1 VRRGR
6 VEVDGLTWR
15 PFGRREPVLHDIS
28 LSLSPGE
35 RVLLVGPSG
44 SGKSTLLRALAGLL
58 ETVDAGDLSGSVT
71 VDGVAPG
78 DRPGAVGLVLQE
90 PGAGV
95 VAASVGR
102 DVAFGPENVGMPRAA
117 MAGIVTSALASVGL
131 EGLPL
136 DTPTSALSGGQTQRL
151 ALAGTLALD
160 PSVVLLDEPTAM
172 LDPGSAQEV
181 RDAVAALSPGS
192 GRLVAGSS
200 SSGTALV
207 RHSPTVVV
215 VEHVLGPWVDLVD
228 RLVVLSAGG
237 RVVADGPVRST
248 LATERDRLLAVG
260 IWVPG
265 AEPPEPLVVDPALV
279 APRLAGTDRPRASG
293 GAGRRLSRAGA
304 SGGAAQPPSTVHSAA
319 TAPLTASAFVVERTT
334 RLVDGTARSRR
345 AAVLADPLV
354 ADPGTLTALV
364 GPSGSG
370 KSTVLHA
377 LAGFLEPTDPVA
389 VRVRPPIASS
399 ATTSVGIRKGASTTD
414 GVPPGSL
421 SAPDLA
427 RTLAWVPQWSSSTIV
442 AGTVLEEVL
451 TTARSQRVERTGKP
465 ERADERPVRAQPS
478 SPSPDQ
484 RNGEHPTSRDHA
496 ASTERARALLAALGL
511 AHLETADP
519 RQLSGGEQ
527 RRLAVAA
534 ALHSGPPVLLA
545 DEPTVGQD
553 RGTWAAVV
561 GLVAAYRE
569 AGGAVVTA
577 THDSNVIDRATHVHR
592 LAAPPEPAVPEP
604 AGVPL
609 VARCSALALLTGALL
624 AVPAGVLSPHWT
636 TSLAVLATQLVLA
649 VVGLWAPGPRGGGV
663 ARARRVLVRTIPG
676 LVAAVSVGWSTW
688 FLAGRDLDPALTVS
702 LRVLVIVLPSAVLIP
717 WIDPDALGD
726 ALAQRLRMPDRPVVA
741 TSAALQRVHGFGE
754 IWRELGRARRIRGLG
769 VSWRSPRTV
778 VAHLAALTM
787 GLLVRTLRAAADLAV
802 AMDARGFATAT
813 ARSWWMPSPWRPRDT
828 LLVALATVPLVV
840 AVLAR

>member
-1 VRRGR
+1 MLR
-6 VEVDGLTWR
+6 
-15 PFGRREPVLHDIS
+15 DIS
-28 LSLSPGE
+28 LTLRPGE

-44 SGKSTLLRALAGLL
+44 SGKSTLLRAIAGLL
-58 ETVDAGDLSGSVT
+58 ETVDAGELAGTVT

-102 DVAFGPENVGMPRAA
+102 DVAFGPENVRMPRGA
-117 MAGIVTSALASVGL
+117 MAGVVACTLGAVGL
-131 EGLPL
+131 GDLPL
-136 DTPTSALSGGQTQRL
+136 DTPTSTLSGGQTQRL

-172 LDPGSAQEV
+172 LDPRSAQQV
-181 RDAVAALSPGS
+181 RDAVAALTPGAAQRGLTAGE
-192 GRLVAGSS
+192 GRRAVGPDPRDPA
-200 SSGTALV
+200 TE
-207 RHSPTVVV
+207 HPSPTLVV

-228 RLVVLSAGG
+228 RLVVLSVDG

-248 LATERDRLLAVG
+248 LDSERDRLLAMG

-265 AEPPEPLVVDPALV
+265 AGPPEPLAVDPALV
-279 APRLAGTDRPRASG
+279 APWPPIENPSRGIDTAALQPGSAESQAAISVAAS
-293 GAGRRLSRAGA
+293 
-304 SGGAAQPPSTVHSAA
+304 P
-319 TAPLTASAFVVERTT
+319 FVVERTT
-334 RLVDGTARSRR
+334 RLVDGAARTRR
-345 AAVLADPLV
+345 AAVLGEPLV
-354 ADPGTLTALV
+354 AAPGTLTALV

-370 KSTVLHA
+370 KSTMLHA
-377 LAGFLEPTDPVA
+377 LAGFLEPTDPCA
-389 VRVRPPIASS
+389 VRVRPPVTAAPGRRRKTPVEPDAVTPASL
-399 ATTSVGIRKGASTTD
+399 A
-414 GVPPGSL
+414 
-421 SAPDLA
+421 APDLA

-442 AGTVLEEVL
+442 AGTVLDEVL
-451 TTARSQRVERTGKP
+451 ATATTLGHGRV
-465 ERADERPVRAQPS
+465 ADDE
-478 SPSPDQ
+478 
-484 RNGEHPTSRDHA
+484 HA
-496 ASTERARALLAALGL
+496 ADPTPAARAGSTDRARALLAALGL
-511 AHLETADP
+511 GHLEAADP

-534 ALHSGPPVLLA
+534 ALHHGPPVLLA

-577 THDSNVIDRATHVHR
+577 THDAHVVGRATTVHH
-592 LAAPPEPAVPEP
+592 LVVPAEPPVPEP

-609 VARCSALALLTGALL
+609 VARCGALALLVGALL
-624 AVPAGVLSPHWT
+624 AVPAGVLSPHWS

-649 VVGLWAPGPRGGGV
+649 VIGLWAPGRRGGGP
-663 ARARRVLVRTIPG
+663 ARARRVAARMVPG
-676 LVAAVSVGWSTW
+676 LVAALSVGWSTW
-688 FLAGRDLDPALTVS
+688 FLAGRDLDPALTAG

-717 WIDPDALGD
+717 WIDPDSLGD
-726 ALAQRLRMPDRPVVA
+726 ALAQRLRLPDRPVVA

-769 VSWRSPRTV
+769 VSRRHPRTV
-778 VAHLAALTM
+778 VAHLGALTM

-813 ARSWWMPSPWRPRDT
+813 ARSWWMPAPWRWRDT
-828 LLVALATVPLVV
+828 VLAALASLPLVV
-840 AVLAR
+840 AVVAR

>member
-1 VRRGR
+1 MGAPAATPTGSGAGLGL
-6 VEVDGLTWR
+6 VEVDDLTWR
-15 PFGRREPVLHDIS
+15 PFGRREPVLRGIS
-28 LSLSPGE
+28 LTLRPGE

-58 ETVDAGDLSGSVT
+58 ETVDAGELSGTVT
-71 VDGVAPG
+71 VDGAAPG

-102 DVAFGPENVGMPRAA
+102 DVAFGPENVRMPREA
-117 MAGIVTSALASVGL
+117 MAGVVASALGSVGL
-131 EGLPL
+131 GDLAL
-136 DTPTSALSGGQTQRL
+136 DTPTGTLSGGQTQRL

-172 LDPGSAQEV
+172 LDPGSAREV
-181 RDAVAALSPGS
+181 RGAVAALT
-192 GRLVAGSS
+192 AGQPP
-200 SSGTALV
+200 
-207 RHSPTVVV
+207 PTLVV

-228 RLVVLSAGG
+228 RLVVLSVDG

-248 LATERDRLLAVG
+248 LASERDRLLAMG

-265 AEPPEPLVVDPALV
+265 AGPPEPLAVDPSLV
-279 APRLAGTDRPRASG
+279 APRLPRKSPASGLIGAAPDRSSVEAPHGTAAPELSNTEGAGSAAPERSSVEPPAGTSLAAS
-293 GAGRRLSRAGA
+293 
-304 SGGAAQPPSTVHSAA
+304 P
-319 TAPLTASAFVVERTT
+319 FVVERTT
-334 RLVDGTARSRR
+334 RLVDGTACTRR
-345 AAVLADPLV
+345 AAVLTEPLV
-354 ADPGTLTALV
+354 AAPGTLTALV

-377 LAGFLEPTDPVA
+377 LAGFLAPTDPHA
-389 VRVRPPIASS
+389 VRVRPPFPAPDPAPDGTVPAAPAAPGATGARDEPDAVTPASL
-399 ATTSVGIRKGASTTD
+399 A
-414 GVPPGSL
+414 
-421 SAPDLA
+421 APDLA

-442 AGTVLEEVL
+442 ARTVLDEVL
-451 TTARSQRVERTGKP
+451 ATASTLGQAPAGER
-465 ERADERPVRAQPS
+465 
-478 SPSPDQ
+478 
-484 RNGEHPTSRDHA
+484 A
-496 ASTERARALLAALGL
+496 ASTDRARALLAALGL
-511 AHLETADP
+511 DHLEAADP

-534 ALHSGPPVLLA
+534 AMHHGPPVLLA

-577 THDSNVIDRATHVHR
+577 THDAHVVDRATTVHH
-592 LAAPPEPAVPEP
+592 LAAPDTPPMPEP

-609 VARCSALALLTGALL
+609 VARCGALALLVGALL

-636 TSLAVLATQLVLA
+636 TSLAVLATQVVLA
-649 VVGLWAPGPRGGGV
+649 IVGLWAPGARGGAL
-663 ARARRVLVRTIPG
+663 ARARRVAMRMIPG
-676 LVAAVSVGWSTW
+676 LVAALSVGWSTW

-726 ALAQRLRMPDRPVVA
+726 ALAQRLRLPDRPVVA

-769 VSWRSPRTV
+769 VTWRRPRTV
-778 VAHLAALTM
+778 VAHLGALTM

-813 ARSWWMPSPWRPRDT
+813 ARSWWMPAPWRLRDT
-828 LLVALATVPLVV
+828 VLVALATVPLVV
-840 AVLAR
+840 AILAR

>member
-1 VRRGR
+1 MLRDV
-6 VEVDGLTWR
+6 
-15 PFGRREPVLHDIS
+15 S
-28 LSLSPGE
+28 LSLAPGE

-58 ETVDAGDLSGSVT
+58 ETVDAGELTGAVT

-78 DRPGAVGLVLQE
+78 ERPGAVGLVLQE

-102 DVAFGPENVGMPRAA
+102 DVAFGPENVRMPRAD
-117 MAGIVTSALASVGL
+117 MAGTVASALGAVGL
-131 EGLPL
+131 GDLPL
-136 DTPTSALSGGQTQRL
+136 DTPTSTLSGGQTQRL

-172 LDPGSAQEV
+172 LDPASAREV
-181 RDAVAALSPGS
+181 RAAVAAL
-192 GRLVAGSS
+192 
-200 SSGTALV
+200 TATDPA
-207 RHSPTVVV
+207 PTLVV
-215 VEHVLGPWVDLVD
+215 VEHVLEPWVDLVD
-228 RLVVLSAGG
+228 RLVVLSADGC
-237 RVVADGPVRST
+237 VVADGPVHDT
-248 LATERDRLLAVG
+248 LARERPRLLAMG

-265 AEPPEPLVVDPALV
+265 APPPEPVPVDPGLV
-279 APRLAGTDRPRASG
+279 APRG
-293 GAGRRLSRAGA
+293 GRRPA
-304 SGGAAQPPSTVHSAA
+304 SLSAA
-319 TAPLTASAFVVERTT
+319 AFVVERTT
-334 RLVDGTARSRR
+334 RLVDGTARTRR
-345 AAVLADPLV
+345 AAVLADPLD
-354 ADPGTLTALV
+354 AAPGTLTALV

-377 LAGFLEPTDPVA
+377 LAGFLDPTDRSA
-389 VRVRPPIASS
+389 VRVRPPTAGGPD
-399 ATTSVGIRKGASTTD
+399 A
-414 GVPPGSL
+414 VPPGGL

-442 AGTVLEEVL
+442 ARTVLDEVL
-451 TTARSQRVERTGKP
+451 TTARTVGRPPGPPTGG
-465 ERADERPVRAQPS
+465 RD
-478 SPSPDQ
+478 
-484 RNGEHPTSRDHA
+484 NGDGDGDFAGDDP
-496 ASTERARALLAALGL
+496 ASVDRARALLAALGL
-511 AHLETADP
+511 AHLAEADP

-534 ALHSGPPVLLA
+534 ALHHGPPVLLA

-553 RGTWAAVV
+553 RGTWAALV
-561 GLVAAYRE
+561 GLVAAYRA

-577 THDSNVIDRATHVHR
+577 THDTNVVDRATTVHR
-592 LAAPPEPAVPEP
+592 LEATPEPPEAEP
-604 AGVPL
+604 TGIPL
-609 VARCSALALLTGALL
+609 VARCGALALLTAALL
-624 AVPAGVLSPHWT
+624 AVPAGILSPHWT
-636 TSLAVLATQLVLA
+636 TSLAVLATQLGLA
-649 VVGLWAPGPRGGGV
+649 VVGLWAPGSRGGGL
-663 ARARRVLVRTIPG
+663 ARARRVAVRTVPG

-726 ALAQRLRMPDRPVVA
+726 ALAQRLRLPDRPVVA

-769 VSWRSPRTV
+769 VSWRAPRTV
-778 VAHLAALTM
+778 IAHLGALTL
-787 GLLVRTLRAAADLAV
+787 GLLVRTLHAAADLAV

-813 ARSWWMPSPWRPRDT
+813 ARSWWMPAPWRVRDT
-828 LLVALATVPLVV
+828 ALVALATVPLVV

>member
-1 VRRGR
+1 MAGPDAGSASAAAGAGRRAHAGL

-15 PFGRREPVLHDIS
+15 PFGRREPVLRDVS
-28 LSLSPGE
+28 LTLRPGE

-58 ETVDAGDLSGSVT
+58 ETVDAGDLTGTVT

-78 DRPGAVGLVLQE
+78 NRPGAVGLVLQE

-102 DVAFGPENVGMPRAA
+102 DVAFGPENVRMPRGA
-117 MAGIVTSALASVGL
+117 MADVVPSALGSVGL
-131 EGLPL
+131 GDLPL
-136 DTPTSALSGGQTQRL
+136 DTPTGTLSGGQTQRL

-172 LDPGSAQEV
+172 LDPGSAREV
-181 RDAVAALSPGS
+181 RDAVATLT
-192 GRLVAGSS
+192 AG
-200 SSGTALV
+200 L
-207 RHSPTVVV
+207 PTPTLVV
-215 VEHVLGPWVDLVD
+215 VEHVLEPWVDLVD
-228 RLVVLSAGG
+228 RLVVLSVDG

-248 LATERDRLLAVG
+248 LETERDRLLGMG

-265 AEPPEPLVVDPALV
+265 AGPPEPLAVDPGLV
-279 APRLAGTDRPRASG
+279 APRWPGKNPSHGLDPAAPRRSSAESPHAPAAPGRSSAECPADPALAAS
-293 GAGRRLSRAGA
+293 
-304 SGGAAQPPSTVHSAA
+304 P
-319 TAPLTASAFVVERTT
+319 FVVERTT
-334 RLVDGTARSRR
+334 RLVDGTARTRR
-345 AAVLADPLV
+345 AAVLGEPL
-354 ADPGTLTALV
+354 AAAPGTLTALV

-377 LAGFLEPTDPVA
+377 LAGFLEPTDPRA
-389 VRVRPPIASS
+389 VGVRPRVTAAECRPGETPVEPDA
-399 ATTSVGIRKGASTTD
+399 
-414 GVPPGSL
+414 VPPAL
-421 SAPDLA
+421 LAAPDLA
-427 RTLAWVPQWSSSTIV
+427 RTIAWVPQWSSSTIV
-442 AGTVLEEVL
+442 ARTVLDEVL
-451 TTARSQRVERTGKP
+451 ATETTLGHAQG
-465 ERADERPVRAQPS
+465 ADGTR
-478 SPSPDQ
+478 
-484 RNGEHPTSRDHA
+484 A
-496 ASTERARALLAALGL
+496 ASTDRARALLAALGL
-511 AHLETADP
+511 GHLEAADP

-534 ALHSGPPVLLA
+534 ALHHGPPVLLA

-569 AGGAVVTA
+569 GGGAVVTA
-577 THDSNVIDRATHVHR
+577 THDAHVVDRATTVHH
-592 LAAPPEPAVPEP
+592 LAAPDEAPVPEP

-609 VARCSALALLTGALL
+609 VARCGALALLVGALL

-649 VVGLWAPGPRGGGV
+649 TVGLWAPGGRGG
-663 ARARRVLVRTIPG
+663 APDRARRVGVRMLPG

-688 FLAGRDLDPALTVS
+688 FLAGRDLDPALTVG

-726 ALAQRLRMPDRPVVA
+726 ALAQRLRLPDRPVVA

-769 VSWRSPRTV
+769 VSWRHPRTV
-778 VAHLAALTM
+778 VAHLGALTM

-813 ARSWWMPSPWRPRDT
+813 ARSWWMPAPWRVRDT
-828 LLVALATVPLVV
+828 ALVALATVPLLV

>member
-1 VRRGR
+1 VS
-6 VEVDGLTWR
+6 LTLR
-15 PFGRREPVLHDIS
+15 
-28 LSLSPGE
+28 PGE

-58 ETVDAGDLSGSVT
+58 ETVDAGELTGAVT

-78 DRPGAVGLVLQE
+78 ERPGAVGLVLQE

-102 DVAFGPENVGMPRAA
+102 DVAFGPENVRMPRAD
-117 MAGIVTSALASVGL
+117 MAGAVDSALASVGL
-131 EGLPL
+131 GDLPL

-172 LDPGSAQEV
+172 LDAASAQEV
-181 RDAVAALSPGS
+181 RDAVAALTSGEGRPAVGPGPS
-192 GRLVAGSS
+192 EP
-200 SSGTALV
+200 TTN
-207 RHSPTVVV
+207 HPSPTLVV

-228 RLVVLSAGG
+228 RLVVLSADGL
-237 RVVADGPVRST
+237 VVADGPVRET
-248 LATERDRLLAVG
+248 LASERDRLLAMG

-265 AEPPEPLVVDPALV
+265 AGPPDPLPVDAALV
-279 APRLAGTDRPRASG
+279 APRR
-293 GAGRRLSRAGA
+293 AGR
-304 SGGAAQPPSTVHSAA
+304 
-319 TAPLTASAFVVERTT
+319 TASLAAAPFVVERTT
-334 RLVDGTARSRR
+334 RQVDGTARTRR
-345 AAVLADPLV
+345 VAVLAAPLV
-354 ADPGTLTALV
+354 AAPGTLTALV

-377 LAGFLEPTDPVA
+377 LAGFLEPADPVA
-389 VRVRPPIASS
+389 VRVSPPRDPLTPPPDA
-399 ATTSVGIRKGASTTD
+399 VPD
-414 GVPPGSL
+414 GVPDAVPPASL

-442 AGTVLEEVL
+442 ARTVLDEVL
-451 TTARSQRVERTGKP
+451 TTARTVELTEAAGH
-465 ERADERPVRAQPS
+465 
-478 SPSPDQ
+478 
-484 RNGEHPTSRDHA
+484 GESE
-496 ASTERARALLAALGL
+496 STDRARALLLALGL
-511 AHLETADP
+511 GHLEAADP

-534 ALHSGPPVLLA
+534 ALHHGPPVLLA

-569 AGGAVVTA
+569 AGGAVVAA
-577 THDSNVIDRATHVHR
+577 THDAHVVDRATQVHH
-592 LAAPPEPAVPEP
+592 LVAPPEPAVPAQ

-609 VARCSALALLTGALL
+609 VARCGPLALLTGALL

-636 TSLAVLATQLVLA
+636 TSLAVLASEFVLA
-649 VVGLWAPGPRGGGV
+649 VVGLWAPGGRGGVV
-663 ARARRVLVRTIPG
+663 ARARRVLVRMVPG
-676 LVAAVSVGWSTW
+676 LVAALSVGWSTW
-688 FLAGRDLDPALTVS
+688 FLAGRDLDPALTVG

-726 ALAQRLRMPDRPVVA
+726 ALAQRLRLPDRPVVA
-741 TSAALQRVHGFGE
+741 TSAALQRVHSFGE
-754 IWRELGRARRIRGLG
+754 IWRELGRARRVRGFG
-769 VSWRSPRTV
+769 VSWRAPRTV
-778 VAHLAALTM
+778 VAHLGALTM

-802 AMDARGFATAT
+802 AMDARGFATAL
-813 ARSWWMPSPWRPRDT
+813 ARSWWMPAPWRWRDS